1 MRTFSENKST
11 MRWAPRHLIRS
22 YGKCGRLFN
31 YLLNHCILVSHVM
44 ICYTQW
50 QELYCADT
58 ILCSTVQYSV
68 LLYWYQTALWFVLY
82 TLYSTLYIYTL
93 STLSLSL
100 PYLESTLIT
109 LSTLLPSFTLL
120 FSTRLYSLLSTVYF
134 ILYTLYSTP
143 LYSSPLYSTLLT
155 STLLYQRYCTVLYR
169 ILPYHTC
176 TAVCICQLYMWST
189 QWPTLAE
196 HTMCSLD
203 SGSCWA
209 AVRIQAFGFAPPAF
223 EQRGLVI
230 WMRKKR
236 TTNPD
241 ASASLLLYFFWRVS
255 SSHQQRRRFHFS
267 GPFDP
272 ITWDRISPIAMQR
285 F

>member
-1 MRTFSENKST
+1 MLYSMTRTVLCWYYIMLNCT
-11 MRWAPRHLIRS
+11 VLCTIILIP
-22 YGKCGRLFN
+22 
-31 YLLNHCILVSHVM
+31 
-44 ICYTQW
+44 
-50 QELYCADT
+50 D
-58 ILCSTVQYSV
+58 STVVCALYS
-68 LLYWYQTALWFVLY
+68 LLY
-82 TLYSTLYIYTL
+82 TLYIY
-93 STLSLSL
+93 SIYSLSLSL

-143 LYSSPLYSTLLT
+143 LYSSPLYSTLLYSTLLT